1 MIELDSLST
10 LKTAMRQRVADD
22 AVLLDEL
29 CADVRPLRSAT
40 RRIQPR
46 ATTAISLVGTDGG
59 NNKIHFD
66 PFLIQIVRVVDS
78 SRERVLPRGG
88 EPNQRRNLHKPPAP
102 CGGRHALDLVGANDG
117 IPRRHNAE

>member
-22 AVLLDEL
+22 AILLDEL
-29 CADVRPLRSAT
+29 CADVRPLRAMT

-78 SRERVLPRGG
+78 SQNEYCLEVVSPTSDVT
-88 EPNQRRNLHKPPAP
+88 A
-102 CGGRHALDLVGANDG
+102 
-117 IPRRHNAE
+117 ISRRHRAADGTPLTSLGRMMEYLG